1 MLLLATLVVSRV
13 PLALGLRAAVVVLL
27 VSMVDVEVE
36 VEDFKDGRD
45 RPCGEACLRSFGRAL
60 SGSMWV

>member
-45 RPCGEACLRSFGRAL
+45 RP
-60 SGSMWV
+60 